1 VNEPFSGRRIC
12 VVGTSGSGKTSVARA
27 LAERLG
33 IPYISNDAIISTA
46 DWQPVP
52 RAERVFAVR
61 AATDQPAWT
70 FDGNLGPSPEDRVV
84 LERCDAIVWLDL
96 PRWQVHSQVLR
107 RTLRRLAARTQLWH
121 GNRERVRT
129 LFSRDSIVWWSIKT
143 FATRRREYLALFEDR
158 AYSDRV
164 RVRLRSRDGV
174 RRWLDALPGSQPSPG
189 THSDPDS
196 QA

>member
-1 VNEPFSGRRIC
+1 VKEPFLGRRIC

-27 LAERLG
+27 LAERLD
-33 IPYISNDAIISTA
+33 IPYISNDAIIWAA
-46 DWQPVP
+46 DWQSVP
-52 RAERVFAVR
+52 RAERVIAMR

-70 FDGNLGPSPEDRVV
+70 FDGNLGPTSEDRVV
-84 LERCDAIVWLDL
+84 LERCDSIVWLDL
-96 PRWQVHSQVLR
+96 PRWQVHTQVLG
-107 RTLRRLAARTQLWH
+107 RTLRRLAARTELWH

-143 FATRRREYLALFEDR
+143 FATRRREYRALFDHP
-158 AYSDRV
+158 AYSDRI
-164 RVRLRSRDGV
+164 RVRLRSRDEL
-174 RRWLDALPGSQPSPG
+174 RRWLDALPGSQPMRG